1 LKKNIFSAK
10 EFSITSDP
18 EVDGGLRGA
27 IIVLMMEAVSTIEM
41 QTNFYD
47 ITWRMIL
54 ILATVRT

>member
-18 EVDGGLRGA
+18 EDDRGLRGA
-27 IIVLMMEAVSTIEM
+27 IIVLMMEAVSTTEM

-47 ITWRMIL
+47 IT
-54 ILATVRT
+54 